1 MNMKINSWLFTG
13 LVLVFCL
20 PINSLGFQ
28 EKPDDVAFTA
38 HFHYPNSESFVQQ
51 CKAVENIDLETKRV
65 PLKDASDV
73 GLCMGF
79 ISGVIDLDTMD
90 SGILKHPTHEWCVPD
105 NATTTQLAKV
115 IVKYGNDHPED
126 LHLPGVL
133 VVAKAL
139 VAAFPCGK

>member
-1 MNMKINSWLFTG
+1 MKTNKLTFVM
-13 LVLVFCL
+13 VLVVLWL
-20 PINSLGFQ
+20 PINSLGFHG
-28 EKPDDVAFTA
+28 KPDDVPFSA
-38 HFHYPNSESFVQQ
+38 HFHYPNSETLVQQ

-126 LHLPGVL
+126 LRLPGVL

>member
-1 MNMKINSWLFTG
+1 MKTNQLTFVM
-13 LVLVFCL
+13 VLVVLCL

-28 EKPDDVAFTA
+28 GKPNDVAFSA
-38 HFHYPNSESFVQQ
+38 HFHYSNSETLVQQ

-65 PLKDASDV
+65 PIKDASDV

-79 ISGVIDLDTMD
+79 ISGIIDLETLDA
-90 SGILKHPTHEWCVPD
+90 GVLKHPTHEWCVPD

-115 IVKYGNDHPED
+115 IVKYSNDHPED

-133 VVAKAL
+133 FVGKAL